1 MMFSKKRQKSGFT
14 LIELL
19 VVIAI
24 IALLLSVILPSLKKA
39 KEVAR
44 RIACSSNLKQLTAA
58 WMMYTDD
65 NKGELPPSRAN
76 ATDPAKG
83 WTGWIQYMDEITF
96 QESQIRGGMLFDY
109 AQSVD
114 LYKCP
119 TSKEWEGLRTYDI
132 ACVWNPPVTL
142 SGVPD
147 SEIFRKISDA
157 KNPGTRHVFVDNVG
171 VDQDAMYN
179 VRYNVGEWLNI
190 PNWRHDNGTVSSFG
204 DGHVE
209 YARWKNRELTV
220 NEAIRSY
227 EYVLQSLATNPATP
241 SRMLPDRDHSK
252 SEDLHSVQ
260 IATWGHLGYTY
271 R

>member
-1 MMFSKKRQKSGFT
+1 MMFSKKRRKSGFT

-58 WMMYTDD
+58 WMMYIDD
-65 NKGELPPSRAN
+65 NNGELPPSRAN
-76 ATDPAKG
+76 AADPAKG
-83 WTGWIQYMDEITF
+83 WTGWIKYMDEKTF
-96 QESQIRGGMLFDY
+96 QESQIRGGMLFNY

-119 TSKEWEGLRTYDI
+119 TTKEWEGLRTYDI
-132 ACVWNPPVTL
+132 ACVWNSPVGL
-142 SGVPD
+142 AGVPD

-179 VRYNVGEWLNI
+179 VNYNVGEWINI
-190 PNWRHDNGTVSSFG
+190 PNWRHDNGTVTSFG
-204 DGHVE
+204 DGHVK
-209 YARWKNRELTV
+209 YTRWKNRELTV
-220 NEAIRSY
+220 DMAMRSY
-227 EYVLQSLATNPATP
+227 EIVLQNVVTNPNFP
-241 SRMLPDRDHSK
+241 SRMQDNSGQAQN
-252 SEDLHSVQ
+252 EDLHSVQ
-260 IATWGHLGYTY
+260 IATWGHLGYAY
-271 R
+271 